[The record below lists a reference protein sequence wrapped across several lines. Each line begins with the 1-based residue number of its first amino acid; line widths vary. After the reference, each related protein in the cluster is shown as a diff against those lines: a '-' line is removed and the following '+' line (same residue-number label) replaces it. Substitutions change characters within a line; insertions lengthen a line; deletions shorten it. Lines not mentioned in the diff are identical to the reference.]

1 MEIIDFY
8 YFAVVYCNPWMFSE
22 SDISGD
28 VAVKNKTNTGSHF
41 VSTPTYTEK
50 KIRWKHLVIE
60 SRKHCDKPIKSIEKC
75 KQHDERYW

>member
-50 KIRWKHLVIE
+50 KNSLKTFSDWKQETLWQT
-60 SRKHCDKPIKSIEKC
+60 D
-75 KQHDERYW
+75 